1 MCEYFAL
8 CFFNLDITEIL
19 QTYTE
24 ELCGMFFYEFSN
36 CSSMKSVQN
45 VLTIQNSDKY
55 FKGKR
60 GFYMYL

>member
-19 QTYTE
+19 LTYTE

-36 CSSMKSVQN
+36 CSSMKKKITSERTKCAN
-45 VLTIQNSDKY
+45 NSKQ
-55 FKGKR
+55 
-60 GFYMYL
+60 